1 MLGYARLRV
10 PSRIFEHV
18 GLLAKWRRLGVN
30 LVSGLFVHKN
40 KASFSVMVLSCSR
53 DEVEVGLKTI
63 FQFKRRVL
71 MYGCDS
77 CPQKLTVVSS
87 RVVGIW

>member
-1 MLGYARLRV
+1 M
-10 PSRIFEHV
+10 FEHV

-53 DEVEVGLKTI
+53 DEVEVGL
-63 FQFKRRVL
+63 
-71 MYGCDS
+71 
-77 CPQKLTVVSS
+77 
-87 RVVGIW
+87 